1 MSRNIPIVETVARGC
16 SVKKMFLQLCF
27 KKTLWHRCF
36 AVNFAKFLKNTIFL
50 QNTPRRLL
58 LTLTWYEKNKKLW
71 QNGNPVDTGRKLNKY
86 KTFRRNPGRLLNI
99 LCSFN
104 LSPVSTGNICQLVT
118 EGISRRIDFEG

>member
-1 MSRNIPIVETVARGC
+1 MKHPHSRNSRPRVFCKNDVLAT
-16 SVKKMFLQLCF
+16 LF
-27 KKTLWHRCF
+27 KKRLWRRCF

>member
-1 MSRNIPIVETVARGC
+1 MKHPHSRNSRPRVFC
-16 SVKKMFLQLCF
+16 KKDVLATLF
-27 KKTLWHRCF
+27 KKRLWRRCF

-118 EGISRRIDFEG
+118 EGISGRIDCEG